1 MAKCVKNQ
9 TAVALVSAEV
19 RGLISGSVHWVAGS
33 SIATAVACI
42 PSLAQE
48 LSCIMAVATLTAIP
62 DIWSTWRTVVD
73 KEVNVEE
80 YLCHK

>member
-48 LSCIMAVATLTAIP
+48 PPYALG
-62 DIWSTWRTVVD
+62 VVIKKKKRKR
-73 KEVNVEE
+73 KEN
-80 YLCHK
+80 KPS